1 MGARSASKKNSSALL
16 QASAE
21 SKATKIG
28 IFYATG
34 DVKVPDDL
42 VGKDWALAAVALQN
56 AGLDPRKQSVDSE
69 KNPDEVLAV
78 DKAGDVVKRGT
89 TIVVK
94 VAKTPTST
102 ATVTASRPIRRMP
115 VISPGQMNTPSV
127 SAIEVIE

>member
-1 MGARSASKKNSSALL
+1 
-16 QASAE
+16 
-21 SKATKIG
+21 
-28 IFYATG
+28 
-34 DVKVPDDL
+34 VPDDL

-102 ATVTASRPIRRMP
+102 ATVT
-115 VISPGQMNTPSV
+115 VTPPPP
-127 SAIEVIE
+127 ATTTNPPTTPPPTTLTLP